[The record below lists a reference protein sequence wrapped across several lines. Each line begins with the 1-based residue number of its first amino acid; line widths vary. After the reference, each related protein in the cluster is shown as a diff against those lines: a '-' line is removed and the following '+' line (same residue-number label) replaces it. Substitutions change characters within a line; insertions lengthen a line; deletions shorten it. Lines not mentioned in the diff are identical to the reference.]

1 MGLYGNIMFESGIE
15 HEVVTE
21 AGIFKR
27 IREKLSK
34 KQKETKN
41 KNVPSNNK
49 SDQNDNTPYER
60 KEVHS
65 KSDFDKFYK
74 NNDFILECL
83 DGSEEDCQVLA
94 NILAKNY
101 KINTPVKIYVTTG
114 KDFNKVYDLAGGN
127 AYQDSV
133 HHVIIPLD
141 TLKNTKDISLAK
153 GTIHARYFN
162 DVVDNNEYR
171 EYKAGRHKKSP
182 EIQWLIDYYG
192 E

>member
-74 NNDFILECL
+74 NNDFMLECL
-83 DGSEEDCQVLA
+83 VGSEEDCQVLA

-114 KDFNKVYDLAGGN
+114 KDFNKVYDLAGDN
-127 AYQDSV
+127 AYEDSV

-141 TLKNTKDISLAK
+141 TLKNIKDTSLAK